1 MMFKFNNKK
10 FNLSKLNISKF
21 EKNELK
27 KGIIIGILTLG
38 FCFFLTLF

>member
-21 EKNELK
+21 EKIELK
-27 KGIIIGILTLG
+27 KGIIIVY
-38 FCFFLTLF
+38 